1 MFYLLLFYYERPG
14 LEAFAA
20 VWLQY
25 LCGIPTLSVC
35 SAGVISPFIC
45 FVFIQSVAFCLFIIS
60 PRIACPSSVH
70 KAKHRALF
78 GLIALQL
85 TWHFISQLRELA
97 SKPSLFFLF
106 FPALNTSL
114 NLWWAA
120 VFHAPGFPALSSFN
134 RQHCGDKTVAVRML
148 FRPARGLLDA
158 ALRPHWCMFPNR
170 AGSIMRL
177 NRHISSR
184 VVVLTASREIT
195 KDKQMLKL
203 DLIPSMQ
210 CKGHAY

>member
-1 MFYLLLFYYERPG
+1 MINALLKSALIKSAPVFYLLPLFYYERPA

-25 LCGIPTLSVC
+25 LCGISTLSLC

-45 FVFIQSVAFCLFIIS
+45 FVFIQSIAFCLFIIS

-97 SKPSLFFLF
+97 SKPSLFFF
-106 FPALNTSL
+106 FFFLALNTSL

-120 VFHAPGFPALSSFN
+120 VFHAPGFSALSGFN
-134 RQHCGDKTVAVRML
+134 RQHCGDKTVAERML
-148 FRPARGLLDA
+148 FRPARGLSAA
-158 ALRPHWCMFPNR
+158 ALRPDRCTSDTS
-170 AGSIMRL
+170 A
-177 NRHISSR
+177 
-184 VVVLTASREIT
+184 AE
-195 KDKQMLKL
+195 
-203 DLIPSMQ
+203 
-210 CKGHAY
+210 